1 MSFRL
6 GGPSNARNIQK
17 LKTVKFKIALQSA
30 RPPFLIL
37 TPVCVL
43 LGLSTSITKEATIV
57 VSMLFLVLI
66 GAICAHASV
75 NLLNEYYDFKSGLD
89 LKTKRTPFSGGSG
102 ALPENPEMANTV
114 LAAGLITLLITAAI
128 GIYFTL
134 DSDLHILPIGL
145 LGMVLIVTYTQ
156 WLNRLPLLC
165 LIAPGLGFGVLMV
178 VGTHVILGA
187 EHSKLAWLVSLVPFF
202 LINNLLLLNQYPDME
217 ADASVGR
224 NTFPIAYGLKSS
236 NIVYTIFMLAAYA
249 SILFYI
255 IAGHIPTLSAIALL
269 PITLSLYALIGAI
282 RYGSKIREHPQH
294 MSANVAATILTPLLL
309 AISII
314 IGR

>member
-1 MSFRL
+1 M
-6 GGPSNARNIQK
+6 K
-17 LKTVKFKIALQSA
+17 YTKTKTVKLKVALQSA

-43 LGLSTSITKEATIV
+43 LGLSTSISKESPIV
-57 VSMLFLVLI
+57 VSMLSLVLI

-89 LKTKRTPFSGGSG
+89 LKTNRTPFSGGSG

-114 LAAGLITLLITAAI
+114 LAAGLITLLITAVI
-128 GIYFTL
+128 GIYFTI

-145 LGMVLIVTYTQ
+145 LGLVLIVTYTQ

-178 VGTHVILGA
+178 VGTQVILGA
-187 EHSKLAWLVSLVPFF
+187 EHSELAWLVSLVPFF

-236 NIVYTIFMLAAYA
+236 NIVYTIFMLATYI

-255 IAGHIPTLSAIALL
+255 IAGYIPTLSAIALL
-269 PITLSLYALIGAI
+269 PIALSLFALVGAVK
-282 RYGSKIREHPQH
+282 YGSNIREHPQH

-309 AISII
+309 AIAII